1 MHDHLLAFPTIGW
14 EITTLPSEGV
24 VCIRLPYLPLEHE
37 SLAEAHS
44 GKPHAMSIEQA
55 REFRDALTRSIQRI
69 DEHAPE
75 SQLIGKSPRHCEQIR
90 QRRNAERRKRDRR
103 QDIAR

>member
-1 MHDHLLAFPTIGW
+1 MHDHLLAFPIIGW
-14 EITTLPSEGV
+14 EITTLPSEGI
-24 VCIRLPYLPLEHE
+24 VCVRFPYLPLEHE
-37 SLAEAHS
+37 TLAEAHS

-69 DEHAPE
+69 DDQSPG
-75 SQLIGKSPRHCEQIR
+75 SQLGKSTRHYEQLK

-103 QDIAR
+103 QSVQR